1 MTPEELFMKVTGMK
15 FEGEG
20 EEFLAK
26 IQKYTKDKQI
36 ELRAL
41 NTSRGED
48 NEKEFNFDY
57 LFDKTQKE
65 KSSSS

>member
-1 MTPEELFMKVTGMK
+1 MSPEELFMKVTGMQ

-36 ELRAL
+36 EMRAL

-48 NEKEFNFDY
+48 NEKEYNFDY
-57 LFDKTQKE
+57 FFDKSQQE
-65 KSSSS
+65 KSS